1 MRSGGDNRGRL
12 LLISL
17 IVTSLFLI
25 TLDLRGVQVITGLRN
40 SSQSVLSP
48 VQSVAATIFRP
59 VGNFFSDVTQL
70 GRSRGE
76 IERLQATNE
85 KLRKELI
92 DRKNADAELAQLKS
106 VLDLAGTA
114 KYKVVN
120 AKVISLGSTSS
131 FTQTITINAGTND
144 GVRQN
149 MTVITGLG
157 LVGVVK
163 VSYPNSALVQLA
175 TDPAFKV
182 GARVAGSQQ
191 IGILSGQGTSKAVLQ
206 LLDNQTTLKVG
217 DVILARGSANNRPF
231 VPGVP
236 IGQVTTVDN
245 AAGAVTQTA
254 DVKLYVNHSS
264 LSVVAVVVSAP
275 KEDPR
280 DALVPK
286 RPFQRQFLQLPSTL
300 NHQKRQL
307 RKCLL
312 ADSFSHFQSLLSFT
326 FCKRVSLANL
336 NSLVGDSHSF

>member
-25 TLDLRGVQVITGLRN
+25 TLDLRGVQVISRLR
-40 SSQSVLSP
+40 SGSQSALSP
-48 VQSVAATIFRP
+48 VQSTAATIFRP
-59 VGNFFSDVTQL
+59 IGNFLSDVAHL
-70 GRSRGE
+70 GRTRGE
-76 IERLQATNE
+76 IDELKAANE
-85 KLRKELI
+85 KLRQTLI
-92 DRKNADAELAQLKS
+92 NRKNADAELEQLKS

-131 FTQTITINAGTND
+131 FTQTITIDVGTNN

-163 VSYPNSALVQLA
+163 LSYPNSALVQLS
-175 TDPAFKV
+175 TDPAFRV

-191 IGILSGQGTSKAVLQ
+191 IGILSGQGTNKAVLQ
-206 LLDNQTTLKVG
+206 LLDNQTTLKIG
-217 DVILARGSANNRPF
+217 DVILARGSQHNRPF

-236 IGQVTTVDN
+236 IGEVTSVDN

-254 DVKLYVNHSS
+254 DVKLYVNFAA
-264 LSVVAVVVSAP
+264 LSIVAVVVGAP
-275 KEDPR
+275 ESDPR
-280 DALVPK
+280 DALVPSAPVPK
-286 RPFQRQFLQLPSTL
+286 PVPTVTIYANPSESP
-300 NHQKRQL
+300 
-307 RKCLL
+307 
-312 ADSFSHFQSLLSFT
+312 AP
-326 FCKRVSLANL
+326 
-336 NSLVGDSHSF
+336 